1 MGLGGGAASGDGGGG
16 GGGKGTAGLA
26 SSDTGGRGGGAANFA
41 GSGFA
46 QYNWQSQGGSGGTN
60 WNNAS
65 NPVTYDNGSH
75 EYFGGIGGGG
85 GGYCSTYGYDSGGA
99 MDGIANRGQ
108 GGGGEGDCPCRRGSY
123 GGSGIVQVRYAG
135 GTQASGGNY
144 TYTSGGY
151 TIHVFLSSG
160 TFTPSC

>member
-1 MGLGGGAASGDGGGG
+1 MGNNGGAASGQGGGG
-16 GGGKGTAGLA
+16 GGGKGGAGQA
-26 SSDTGGRGGGAANFA
+26 SSDTGGRGGAGYNFA
-41 GSGFA
+41 GDGFT

-85 GGYCSTYGYDSGGA
+85 GGFCSGFPGNIDA
-99 MDGIANRGQ
+99 IANRGQ
-108 GGGGEGDCPCRRGSY
+108 GGGGEGDCPCNRGSY

-151 TIHVFLSSG
+151 TIHVFQSSG